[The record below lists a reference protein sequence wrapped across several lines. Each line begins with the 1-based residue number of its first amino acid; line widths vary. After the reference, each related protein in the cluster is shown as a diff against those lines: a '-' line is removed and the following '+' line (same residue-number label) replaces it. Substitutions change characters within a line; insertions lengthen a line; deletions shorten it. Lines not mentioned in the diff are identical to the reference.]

1 MRWQGRRG
9 SDNIEDRRR
18 MGLGGAGGLGLGGVV
33 LVLLVGYFFG
43 IDVSPLLETARL
55 LYEGPWVA
63 ERNAAVGAISIT
75 HTRTQVFA
83 VAARVARLGV
93 DLVDHDDARLDR
105 IAERF
110 LPGETA
116 AIERYTERLLADG
129 YDGLARAL
137 TGDEREAIARDDARR
152 RARAMC
158 FAATEAGLKALGLGL
173 LDGGVIDSA
182 SPVRVA
188 DLDPPCF
195 APLPAPAEP
204 LALVLHDVGFSI
216 LAIAYA

>member
-1 MRWQGRRG
+1 MSTTPQFI
-9 SDNIEDRRR
+9 IEH
-18 MGLGGAGGLGLGGVV
+18 A
-33 LVLLVGYFFG
+33 
-43 IDVSPLLETARL
+43 LLEPGEDAHVVGRELAQRAAAQLGATLAYDGTRPVL
-55 LYEGPWVA
+55 S
-63 ERNAAVGAISIT
+63 AAVGAISIT

-116 AIERYTERLLADG
+116 AIERHTERLLTDG

-137 TGDEREAIARDDARR
+137 TGDEHEALARDDARR

-173 LDGGVIDSA
+173 LDGGVIDGA

>member
-1 MRWQGRRG
+1 MSTTPQFI
-9 SDNIEDRRR
+9 IEH
-18 MGLGGAGGLGLGGVV
+18 A
-33 LVLLVGYFFG
+33 
-43 IDVSPLLETARL
+43 LLEPGEDAHVVGRELAQRAAAQLGATLAYDGTRPVLELAADAGDARHG
-55 LYEGPWVA
+55 EPG
-63 ERNAAVGAISIT
+63 AAVGAISIT

-105 IAERF
+105 IAKRF

-137 TGDEREAIARDDARR
+137 TGDERAAIARDDARR

-195 APLPAPAEP
+195 APLPAPADP